1 MTVSTARIVVG
12 SDERT
17 VLTDEVVASLAGR
30 GLRVELAGA
39 LDGSSSQWPDVAR
52 QVAIRVAYGGADQ
65 GLLFCWTGT
74 GVSIAANKVPGV
86 RAALCPDSETARG
99 ARKWNDANILCLS
112 LRLTTPVIAEEIID
126 AWLST
131 KFDESERENVEK
143 VRAIDEGAGK
153 A

>member
-1 MTVSTARIVVG
+1 MTVTAVRIAVG

-17 VLTDEVVASLAGR
+17 ILTDEVVASLEGR
-30 GLRVELAGA
+30 GMKVELAGA
-39 LDGSSSQWPDVAR
+39 LAGSSSRWPDVAQ
-52 QVAIRVAYGGADQ
+52 QVATTVAHGGADQ

-112 LRLTTPVIAEEIID
+112 LRLTAPTIAEEIID

-131 KFDESERENVEK
+131 RFDESERQNVEK
-143 VRAIDEGAGK
+143 VRAMDGGTR
-153 A
+153 